1 MVAIWKNRIKLI
13 SKKAIMTTRIKNR
26 GTWVLKRETC
36 PPNSAVAPYQK
47 CQENSILQNQKL
59 VRFLINL

>member
-1 MVAIWKNRIKLI
+1 MIWEYYFKLFP
-13 SKKAIMTTRIKNR
+13 KKAIMTTRRVNR
-26 GTWVLKRETC
+26 STLALKRETC

-47 CQENSILQNQKL
+47 CQENSILQNQKM

>member
-1 MVAIWKNRIKLI
+1 MIWEYYFKLFL
-13 SKKAIMTTRIKNR
+13 KKAIMTTRITNR
-26 GTWVLKRETC
+26 RTLVLKRETC

-59 VRFLINL
+59 VRSLINL